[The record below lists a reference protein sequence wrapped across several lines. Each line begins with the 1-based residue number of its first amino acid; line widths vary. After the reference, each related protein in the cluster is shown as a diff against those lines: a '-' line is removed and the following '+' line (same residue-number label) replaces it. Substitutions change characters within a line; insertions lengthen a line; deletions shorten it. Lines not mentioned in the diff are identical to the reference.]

1 MDEKIDPEIILTFDE
16 YVNLYGAIDATDPHV
31 VAVRIVEDIEN
42 QSPQQR
48 MSEKQRADVIAEYER
63 LVPLY
68 IKFSAEN
75 QQAQPQPQPQP
86 QAVREQP
93 RDFDPGPKWF
103 GSSLKLAFPKSV
115 DGAGAALASHPG
127 FLDTGAASA
136 FHPGFLDDTGAAAAF
151 DFDFD
156 HDDFL
161 NPDAALTSGLDPPDA
176 TDQFTQML
184 KSCGLDSSD
193 TEAYEEFMK
202 LLKLKLID
210 SQHPLNQT
218 MMDVFKQFMTVWTIE
233 LKQLLYTKKKG
244 KFTPTPDDTESYKN
258 ALLCTAQSFFKKRA
272 TASGFHDR
280 MTTRVAIFNTDRPE
294 TLLDRAKKIDMFVIT
309 VSDSGKPGAVL
320 DEEQTKFRILSL
332 GSLAYKR
339 VSYEKAETGIHLK
352 VNMKVSVPPNQS
364 QVSRIGRWLQLP
376 REKMVGELQHIP
388 IELAEDPCSQ
398 LLVGHEIFSS
408 KDGKTKVNLE
418 NLDQIFEHTEHFEYM
433 LQVEELSSDSNRRD
447 RIKCIAMILKLLDEI
462 KSRFFEAKTI
472 EETNYLTKGQIPLTL
487 LLHDESQLFSQLEQ
501 MKPNT
506 DKTFRE
512 IFDNYTAL
520 VKCHKE
526 VMDFSKTN
534 QPLNDDVRGSFEC
547 AQEAFKKI
555 NSKYKSSK
563 YDFDRISL
571 TTKKIRILE
580 DKTTPMEVALMND
593 KKITNFVGAKCT
605 VYAMDDTFVQRGETL
620 YLCIWFQVNIELC
633 EDIKTSSE
641 NLFSVV
647 DSKMAAAAAAAAAAE
662 KAAKKKASAAA
673 LPVKAVQVAN
683 PPIPPIQAA
692 SNAPVQAA
700 SNAPPNFFVKSQDVD
715 PDQNSSAALSLEEFS
730 VPPVKKAVKKAA
742 VIVKE
747 EAPVQPTFNFIV
759 EMRTLKGK
767 IIANLQKCQEFSK
780 FAALAVTLDKAK
792 QANVE
797 ARQACDLIIGQ
808 TGDYIDMIRA
818 RRLHDKSFSA
828 VDAYAAQAAAEKYLP
843 DAKAAAEA
851 AEAAAQAL
859 QTLADRNAKRRS
871 DMEALT
877 AAIESKRI
885 EDEASTA
892 AEFENLFA
900 CPAAEMAK
908 VADQIKRLSDGEIL
922 DFFHSRSD
930 LTKYMTFNPTF
941 TRTFLVVGILQERLN
956 KNHSILVTG
965 KTALQLTA
973 VVNDVAI
980 VGSPQAVSVDQ
991 LTAPGV
997 CIFKPCSDFD
1007 ISLVSTVTA
1016 TNPLKKAFLDTFL
1029 LFFDT
1034 DAGSLQNFDS
1044 HFHENYANFLRT
1056 PNAFLTVR
1064 TVNVQNTMTVK
1075 KSLGHGKKLDV
1086 LDVKF
1091 LTVEENKSVF
1101 PVLNPN
1107 TIQLDA
1113 TGLLRTD
1120 VLLQSPQN
1128 VHDIKQEQKVL
1139 HLIDQYRKFIQ
1150 EPGVIYGNAKD
1161 IAEKLEL
1168 FLFLTAKQK
1177 PGHEERQKAR
1187 EDIARDVELYY
1198 IPIRPGIVLSNQ
1210 PGPQQPRGVILAVQ
1224 QALADTNDEQADIN
1238 FLLEQQQQEE
1248 QTAAQRPDGAAAP
1261 HVLNFSFPDLPSFL
1275 HECVQ
1280 ITIRELT
1287 KLLGNK
1293 NLSQI
1298 ENYFFTMST
1307 LLKFFSRAVQLS
1319 YIISGKSGG
1328 VTSTRHV
1335 FDRAVASF
1343 GPHNQEL
1350 NDIIIAILHLFLIDD
1365 NTLNPDNFR
1374 QFATYKETG
1383 KPNSKIRQRIP
1394 LHEQILKIL
1403 TRFKFNLPDQ
1413 DRMGGKKN
1421 KLKTKRKAMKTK
1433 RKAMKTKRK
1442 AMKTRKTRKT
1452 RKIRKTRKTNK
1463 SKQNNKKKRFTRNI
1477 SPYKLANKSRGRRT
1491 RKY

>member
-1 MDEKIDPEIILTFDE
+1 L
-16 YVNLYGAIDATDPHV
+16 A
-31 VAVRIVEDIEN
+31 
-42 QSPQQR
+42 
-48 MSEKQRADVIAEYER
+48 
-63 LVPLY
+63 
-68 IKFSAEN
+68 
-75 QQAQPQPQPQP
+75 
-86 QAVREQP
+86 
-93 RDFDPGPKWF
+93 GPI
-103 GSSLKLAFPKSV
+103 LKLKNDLLRAAFSESGSASASV
-115 DGAGAALASHPG
+115 D
-127 FLDTGAASA
+127 AASI
-136 FHPGFLDDTGAAAAF
+136 
-151 DFDFD
+151 
-156 HDDFL
+156 
-161 NPDAALTSGLDPPDA
+161 SGLTPPDA
-176 TDQFTQML
+176 TGQFAKML
-184 KSCGLDSSD
+184 KSCGLDSPD

-218 MMDVFKQFMTVWTIE
+218 MMDVFSNFMTTWTGM
-233 LKQLLYTKKKG
+233 LKKLLYTKTKG

-339 VSYEKAETGIHLK
+339 VSYEKAEIGIHLK
-352 VNMKVSVPPNQS
+352 VDMKVSVPSHQS
-364 QVSRIGRWLQLP
+364 QVSRIGLWLQLP

-388 IELAEDPCSQ
+388 IELSEDPCSQ
-398 LLVGHEIFSS
+398 LLVGHEIFSTE
-408 KDGKTKVNLE
+408 DGKTKVNFE
-418 NLDQIFEHTEHFEYM
+418 NLDQVFEHTEHFEYM

-472 EETNYLTKGQIPLTL
+472 EETNYLTKGQIPLVL

-506 DKTFRE
+506 DKTFGE
-512 IFDNYTAL
+512 IFDNYKAL

-526 VMDFSKTN
+526 VMDFSKTK

-547 AQEAFKKI
+547 AQEAFKQI
-555 NSKYKSSK
+555 NSKYNSSK
-563 YDFDRISL
+563 NAFDRISQ
-571 TTKKIRILE
+571 TTKKIRMLE
-580 DKTTPMEVALMND
+580 NKTTPMEVALMND

-620 YLCIWFQVNIELC
+620 HLCIWFQVNIELC
-633 EDIKTSSE
+633 EDIKTSSQI
-641 NLFSVV
+641 LSSDV
-647 DSKMAAAAAAAAAAE
+647 DSKMAAAAAAEKAAE

-673 LPVKAVQVAN
+673 LPVPVSVSVV
-683 PPIPPIQAA
+683 PV
-692 SNAPVQAA
+692 SVQAA
-700 SNAPPNFFVKSQDVD
+700 SPPVAPISVQ
-715 PDQNSSAALSLEEFS
+715 AAEEKAATVS
-730 VPPVKKAVKKAA
+730 VPPVKKTVDKAA
-742 VIVKE
+742 V
-747 EAPVQPTFNFIV
+747 APLVQPTFNFIG
-759 EMRTLKGK
+759 EMRTLKEN
-767 IIANLQKCQEFSK
+767 ILANLKKCKEFSK
-780 FAALAVTLDKAK
+780 IAALAVNLDEAK

-797 ARQACDLIIGQ
+797 ARQACDLIIRQ
-808 TGDYIDMIRA
+808 TGDYIAMIRA
-818 RRLHDKSFSA
+818 RQLHDKSFSA
-828 VDAYAAQAAAEKYLP
+828 KDADAAQAAAEKYVP

-851 AEAAAQAL
+851 AEAAEEHAL
-859 QTLADRNAKRRS
+859 SMARKRDDREAMFAVIKKNI
-871 DMEALT
+871 MEN
-877 AAIESKRI
+877 
-885 EDEASTA
+885 EASTA

-900 CPAAEMAK
+900 CPPAEMAK

-922 DFFHSRSD
+922 DFFESRPD

-941 TRTFLVVGILQERLN
+941 TRTFLVVGILQECLN

-980 VGSPQAVSVDQ
+980 DRSNDLLGFDSVDSF
-991 LTAPGV
+991 APGV
-997 CIFKPCSDFD
+997 CISKPCSDFD
-1007 ISLVSTVTA
+1007 ISLVSTFTA
-1016 TNPLKKAFLDTFL
+1016 TKPLKKAFLDTFL

-1044 HFHENYANFLRT
+1044 HLHENYANFLRT

-1075 KSLGHGKKLDV
+1075 KSLGDGKKLDV

-1091 LTVEENKSVF
+1091 LTVGENMSVF

-1128 VHDIKQEQKVL
+1128 VHDIKQEQKL
-1139 HLIDQYRKFIQ
+1139 LDLINQYRTFIKA
-1150 EPGVIYGNAKD
+1150 PGVIYGNAED
-1161 IAEKLEL
+1161 IAKKLEL
-1168 FLFLTAKQK
+1168 FLFNREKQK
-1177 PGHEERQKAR
+1177 PGHEVRQKAR

-1198 IPIRPGIVLSNQ
+1198 IPIRQGIVLSNQ
-1210 PGPQQPRGVILAVQ
+1210 PGPQQPRGVIFTMGFNELAVG
-1224 QALADTNDEQADIN
+1224 QALAVTNGNEQAAIN
-1238 FLLEQQQQEE
+1238 FLLEQQEE

-1261 HVLNFSFPDLPSFL
+1261 HVLNFSFPDLQSFL

-1287 KLLGNK
+1287 KLLENK
-1293 NLSQI
+1293 DISSI

-1307 LLKFFSRAVQLS
+1307 ILKFFSRAVQLS
-1319 YIISGKSGG
+1319 YIISGKGNG
-1328 VTSTRHV
+1328 VPSTRDV
-1335 FDRAVASF
+1335 FEEAVASF
-1343 GPHNQEL
+1343 RPNQEL
-1350 NDIIIAILHLFLIDD
+1350 NNIIIAILGLFLSTDYK
-1365 NTLNPDNFR
+1365 LNPENFR

-1383 KPNSKIRQRIP
+1383 KPNSKIRQSIP
-1394 LHEQILKIL
+1394 LHEKIIDIL
-1403 TRFKFNLPDQ
+1403 TFFKFNLPDQ

-1433 RKAMKTKRK
+1433 RKAMKT
-1442 AMKTRKTRKT
+1442 
-1452 RKIRKTRKTNK
+1452 RKTRKTNK